1 MCTATSEPR
10 SQPEPTERPDRR
22 TDLSLEELLMR
33 FRHILSETRAGLAA
47 EPDHD
52 PGGHH
57 DDVGVAVAVR
67 CRPAGQPAG
76 RPDEGPLVRQ
86 DRDLGLPV
94 HQGHS
99 RRPVRPRPGRHP
111 GPEGRDPAERWRPT
125 RRSRPDGIYFETK
138 EEAYAEFQQAY
149 EGSPI
154 QDSLTVDQMQESFR
168 VKLKNPEQYQGVV
181 SSVVGLKG
189 VQKVQDLHQLLDPFF
204 RALNVLQWS
213 TGGAS
218 VLLLLASALQIGNTI
233 RLATFARRREIGI
246 MRLVGA
252 SNFYITVPFLL
263 EAVFSAFIGIALAC
277 ATLAAGVV
285 LLGHQRSR
293 AIGPVRRLDRLAA
306 DRAGDARHRLGGRGA
321 RGRSR
326 PS

>member
-1 MCTATSEPR
+1 
-10 SQPEPTERPDRR
+10 
-22 TDLSLEELLMR
+22 MR
-33 FRHILSETRAGLAA
+33 FRHIFSETRAGLRQNLTMTLAVIMTMWVSLSLFGA
-47 EPDHD
+47 GLLASQQVDLMKGRWYEKIEISVFLCTKDTRGDQCD
-52 PGGHH
+52 PGV
-57 DDVGVAVAVR
+57 DATQAQKDEIRRTLESNPEVA
-67 CRPAGQPAG
+67 
-76 RPDEGPLVRQ
+76 
-86 DRDLGLPV
+86 
-94 HQGHS
+94 
-99 RRPVRPRPGRHP
+99 PG
-111 GPEGRDPAERWRPT
+111 
-125 RRSRPDGIYFETK
+125 GIYFETK
-138 EEAYAEFQQAY
+138 EEAYADFQQAY

-181 SSVVGLKG
+181 SSVIGLKG

-263 EAVFSAFIGIALAC
+263 EAVFSAFIGILLAC
-277 ATLAAGVV
+277 ATLAAGTYFWVINGVAQSVRFVAWIGWRQTGLAMLGIVLVGVV
-285 LLGHQRSR
+285 LAVIPTL
-293 AIGPVRRLDRLAA
+293 VTTRRYLRV
-306 DRAGDARHRLGGRGA
+306 
-321 RGRSR
+321 
-326 PS
+326 

>member
-1 MCTATSEPR
+1 
-10 SQPEPTERPDRR
+10 
-22 TDLSLEELLMR
+22 MR
-33 FRHILSETRAGLAA
+33 FRHIFSETRAGLRQNLTMTLAVIVTMWVSLSLFGA
-47 EPDHD
+47 GLLASQQVDLMKGRWYEKIEISVFLCTKDTRGDQCD
-52 PGGHH
+52 PGV
-57 DDVGVAVAVR
+57 DATQAQKDEVRRTLESNPEVA
-67 CRPAGQPAG
+67 
-76 RPDEGPLVRQ
+76 
-86 DRDLGLPV
+86 
-94 HQGHS
+94 
-99 RRPVRPRPGRHP
+99 PG
-111 GPEGRDPAERWRPT
+111 
-125 RRSRPDGIYFETK
+125 GIYFETK
-138 EEAYAEFQQAY
+138 EEAYADFQQAY

-277 ATLAAGVV
+277 ATLAAGVNFWIINGVAQSVRFVAWIGWRQTGLAMLGIV
-285 LLGHQRSR
+285 LVGVVL
-293 AIGPVRRLDRLAA
+293 AVIPTLVTTRRYLRV
-306 DRAGDARHRLGGRGA
+306 
-321 RGRSR
+321 
-326 PS
+326 